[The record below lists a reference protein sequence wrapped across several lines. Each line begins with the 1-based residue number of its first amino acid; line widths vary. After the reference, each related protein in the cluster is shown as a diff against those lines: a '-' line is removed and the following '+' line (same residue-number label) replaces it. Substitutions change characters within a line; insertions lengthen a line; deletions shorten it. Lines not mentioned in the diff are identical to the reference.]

1 MLNVYVT
8 SANRG
13 EGKTFVTAGL
23 AATMQSLGYSTT
35 VYKPIQTAGIEING
49 FMQSPDLTVI
59 KSVDPYINTHFSYLY
74 KTDSEPLVASEIEN
88 DPIDIEL
95 ISNEYS
101 RIITGSDCTILD
113 GDRGLLSPL
122 AMSAQNID
130 LIKRLQIPLLYVI
143 SPLQDSINN
152 TLLSINTAQER
163 GINIR
168 GVVINNITND
178 CSKEKLTSITRIIEE
193 YSNATILGLLPNIGK
208 TIVPEDLIMA
218 TLNGI
223 DIENVFNVK
232 IEKLDIN

>member
-1 MLNVYVT
+1 
-8 SANRG
+8 
-13 EGKTFVTAGL
+13 
-23 AATMQSLGYSTT
+23 
-35 VYKPIQTAGIEING
+35 
-49 FMQSPDLTVI
+49 
-59 KSVDPYINTHFSYLY
+59 
-74 KTDSEPLVASEIEN
+74 
-88 DPIDIEL
+88 
-95 ISNEYS
+95 
-101 RIITGSDCTILD
+101 
-113 GDRGLLSPL
+113 
-122 AMSAQNID
+122 MSAQNID

>member
-101 RIITGSDCTILD
+101 RIITSSDCTILD